1 MTREQRINTI
11 LSQQLQTVFLAIDNE
26 SYKHHVPNGSE
37 THFKLIVVAQDFQSL
52 PKIARHRLIH
62 KLLVDELNSG
72 LHALSLHLYTPTE
85 WDSQQT
91 QVPQTPS
98 CRDGYDRD
106 EKK

>member
-1 MTREQRINTI
+1 MTRAERIQTL
-11 LSQQLQTVFLAIDNE
+11 LSEQLQTVFVSIDNE
-26 SYKHHVPNGSE
+26 SHKHHVPMDSE
-37 THFKLIVVAQDFQSL
+37 THFKLVIVALDFQALS
-52 PKIARHRLIH
+52 KIARHRLIH
-62 KLLVDELNSG
+62 KLLNDELSTG

-106 EKK
+106 